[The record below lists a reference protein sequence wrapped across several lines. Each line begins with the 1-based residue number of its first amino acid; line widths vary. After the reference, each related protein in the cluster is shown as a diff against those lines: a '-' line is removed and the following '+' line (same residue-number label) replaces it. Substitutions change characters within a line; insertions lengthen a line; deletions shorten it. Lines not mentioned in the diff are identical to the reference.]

1 MKNPIWG
8 KTLMAALTLWTA
20 TAATVRADIEMTI
33 DIKDKTASQV
43 AVVYQ
48 TAIVEIPLDDN
59 GHATHTF
66 SGIDAVHANLFYGM
80 NSRPIFLEDGDTIHI
95 SFEGSRFKEKVDFAV
110 QGGKEKIFNYLNQVK
125 LIAPE
130 KEQLALPFGEYVSL
144 VDRKKASALRILKA
158 WKFGGI
164 SPRFETM
171 ETGRIEYAYNSAVL
185 MYAAGHPF
193 YSNDTTY
200 RPDDAYYEEIKRRA
214 TENEAYTGI
223 KEYREYMKEIARTF
237 GCPKGEARKPYDRT
251 LCMMEYV
258 ADNIE
263 NETVKQALLNVLA
276 IEQVEQ
282 YGIEDIDE
290 LMNLH
295 STFVT
300 DSALQDAFRRKYDAW
315 DIVQTGKPSPDFRA
329 WDMQRK
335 EWNLA
340 DFRGKYVYIDLWATW
355 CGPCRKEI
363 PYLKQLEADY
373 KDRNITFVS
382 LSVDAKR
389 ADWQKVVESQQMAGV
404 QLHLGAGTRFQTL
417 YKAAGIP
424 HFILLDPEGKIVNS
438 NMLRPSSPD
447 IRSYLDR
454 LPGLF

>member
-20 TAATVRADIEMTI
+20 TAATVHADIKMTI
-33 DIKDKTASQV
+33 DVKDKTASQV

-48 TAIVEIPLDDN
+48 TTIVEIPLDDN

-66 SGIDAVHANLFYGM
+66 SDIKAVHANLFYGM

-95 SFEGSRFKEKVDFAV
+95 SFEGSRFKEKVDFAT

-130 KEQLALPFGEYVSL
+130 EETLALPFGEYVSL

-158 WKFGGI
+158 WKFNGI
-164 SPRFETM
+164 SPHFETV
-171 ETGRIEYAYNSAVL
+171 ETGRIEYAYNSAIL

-200 RPDDAYYEEIKRRA
+200 RPDDTYYEEIKKRA
-214 TENEAYTGI
+214 TENEAYTDI

-237 GCPKGEARKPYDRT
+237 GCPKGGARKPYDRT
-251 LCMMEYV
+251 VCMMEYV

-263 NETVKQALLNVLA
+263 NEIVKQALLNVLA

-300 DSALQDAFRRKYDAW
+300 DSALQNAFRQKYDAW

-329 WDMQRK
+329 WDIQRK
-335 EWNLA
+335 EWNLT

-355 CGPCRKEI
+355 CGPCRKEL

-373 KDRNITFVS
+373 KNRNITFVS

-389 ADWQKVVESQQMAGV
+389 ADWQKIVESQQMAGV
-404 QLHLGAGTRFQTL
+404 QLHLGANTRFQTL
-417 YKAAGIP
+417 YKATGIP

-454 LPGLF
+454 LPGL